1 MKYLI
6 TLVVSLILTNAI
18 AFAEDVVKPAEMSK
32 SDIAG
37 AIYLRSD
44 MTRVTHPNG
53 SNTLDVTNF
62 TSSDGKYETGMYA
75 SAASNIEINQP
86 WGVDEF
92 FYVVSGSITLTSDD
106 GSVMVIEAG
115 ETATIPKEW
124 TGKWDTEG
132 YSKIWVIYTSE

>member
-1 MKYLI
+1 MKHLI

-18 AFAEDVVKPAEMSK
+18 ALAEDVVKPAEMSK

>member
-1 MKYLI
+1 MKHLI

-18 AFAEDVVKPAEMSK
+18 ALAEDVVKPAEMSK

-44 MTRVTHPNG
+44 MTRVTHSNG

>member
-18 AFAEDVVKPAEMSK
+18 ALAEDVVKPAEMSK

-37 AIYLRSD
+37 GIYLRPD
-44 MTRVTHPNG
+44 MTRVTHPDG
-53 SNTLDVTNF
+53 SNALDVTNF

-132 YSKIWVIYTSE
+132 YSKIWVIYTNE

>member
-18 AFAEDVVKPAEMSK
+18 ALAEDVVKPAEMSK

-75 SAASNIEINQP
+75 SAASNIERNQP

>member
-6 TLVVSLILTNAI
+6 TLVFSLILTNAI
-18 AFAEDVVKPAEMSK
+18 ALAEDVVKPAEMSK

-37 AIYLRSD
+37 AIYLRSE

-92 FYVVSGSITLTSDD
+92 FYVLSGSITLTSDD

>member
-18 AFAEDVVKPAEMSK
+18 ALAEDVVKPAEMSK

-92 FYVVSGSITLTSDD
+92 FFVVSGSITLTSDD